1 MASSSKVDPSFSS
14 QNDNGSM
21 VKPPRFNANN
31 FSLWKSRM
39 MLFLE
44 GADSRYL
51 TVLREG
57 PFVPKVWDKFIK
69 SSKKKD
75 KEKYSIFH
83 VSDDYSDEERSSATG
98 RYILKLEKEYT
109 DEDRRMFGLDSKVR
123 AIIAQSLPDE
133 VYHSFVNFSTA
144 KDMWTTLCVLYEGTD
159 EVKKSRKIS
168 LVRKY
173 ELFSIEKGE
182 SLSNYYN
189 RFNNLLNDLKL
200 LGKLYDNEEIL

>member
-1 MASSSKVDPSFSS
+1 MTSLSKVDFSS
-14 QNDNGSM
+14 ISQNSSHTDNGSM
-21 VKPPRFNANN
+21 VKPPKFNANN

-44 GADSRYL
+44 GADNRYL

-57 PFVPKVWDKFIK
+57 PLVPKVWDKFIK
-69 SSKKKD
+69 TSKKKD
-75 KEKYSIFH
+75 KEKYPLFH
-83 VSDDYSDEERSSATG
+83 VSDDSSDEERNSAT
-98 RYILKLEKEYT
+98 
-109 DEDRRMFGLDSKVR
+109 VR

-133 VYHSFVNFSTA
+133 VYHSLVNVSIA
-144 KDMWTTLCVLYEGTD
+144 KEMWTTLCVLYEGTD

-173 ELFSIEKGE
+173 EFFSHEKGE

-189 RFNNLLNDLKL
+189 RFNSLLNDHKL
-200 LGKLYDNEEIL
+200 LGKLYDNEEILCKFMDGLPDF